1 MKPESKKKRIPIK
14 QGEEGDDFSFNLS
27 SLKEVIEDCT
37 NEKKKTSSTK
47 NLLDMSSLSQALSL
61 VKRKIIRKERLRHQ
75 RRKRRAVVKIVT
87 KADPATDALIQ
98 LLDIAKIQHEEEVL
112 KDLNLHNSN
121 IEPTRA
127 CTEPQLCTLNQE
139 MDILDLFN

>member
-1 MKPESKKKRIPIK
+1 M
-14 QGEEGDDFSFNLS
+14 
-27 SLKEVIEDCT
+27 
-37 NEKKKTSSTK
+37 
-47 NLLDMSSLSQALSL
+47 SL

-75 RRKRRAVVKIVT
+75 RRKRRAVFKIVT
-87 KADPATDALIQ
+87 KADTATDALIQ
-98 LLDIAKIQHEEEVL
+98 IIDIAKLQPEEEVL

-127 CTEPQLCTLNQE
+127 CTEPQLCTLYQE